1 MSYGVRF
8 YMMNHKILKTVKMS
22 LKPYLVAGFWRSCE
36 IFFKT
41 RHIYEYEGLQNIPKD
56 KAVLLVGNHVS
67 WIDWFALQLPIERQI
82 NFLIDK
88 DIYNWR
94 FFNRIFRIGE
104 LIPVS
109 SKAAKDSFFEA
120 SKRLKNGKIVA
131 IFPEGSISNDKYIAK
146 FNRGYEYIDRNGAVL
161 VPFFID
167 GLFGSIFS
175 RYKEKN
181 KKSFFKR
188 REIKV
193 IFGKPILE
201 DIKADELREIVK
213 ELKR

>member
-1 MSYGVRF
+1 MF
-8 YMMNHKILKTVKMS
+8 LKRYFVT
-22 LKPYLVAGFWRSCE
+22 GFWWTCE
-36 IFFKT
+36 IFLKT
-41 RHIYEYEGLQNIPKD
+41 RHRYEYEGLQNIPKD

-94 FFNRIFRIGE
+94 FFNRIFKIGE

-109 SKAAKDSFFEA
+109 PKAAKDSFFEA
-120 SKRLKNGKIVA
+120 SNRLKNGKIVA
-131 IFPEGSISNDKYIAK
+131 IFPEGSISKDKYIAK
-146 FNRGYEYIDRNGAVL
+146 FNRGYEYIDRNDAVL

-175 RYKEKN
+175 RYKEQN
-181 KKSFFKR
+181 KKSFFAR

-213 ELKR
+213 ELRR